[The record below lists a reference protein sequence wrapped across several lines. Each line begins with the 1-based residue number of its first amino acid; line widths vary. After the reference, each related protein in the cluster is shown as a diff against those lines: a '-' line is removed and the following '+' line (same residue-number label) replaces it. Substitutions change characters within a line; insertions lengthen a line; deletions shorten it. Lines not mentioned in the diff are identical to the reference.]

1 MKMDEGSEAKMTKMG
16 TDQLIILFCVLQN
29 ISPFEAA
36 A

>member
-1 MKMDEGSEAKMTKMG
+1 MKMDEAEMTKMG